1 MWRNQR
7 GREFVLVAKN
17 DGFGDEGIVLKRVL
31 DRLGSNKF
39 STRSFDQ
46 IFLSVG
52 DREKAVFIQIPDI
65 TGLEPAIHKCIL
77 SFIWF
82 VPITLEYR
90 WASYQ
95 DFAIFSDAD
104 LHVFERSP
112 TVPRLRGLRGVSA
125 LTGGGFRSPR
135 PFCDATATTGSL
147 LGYFRSKWGAPR
159 HQV

>member
-17 DGFGDEGIVLKRVL
+17 DGFGDEGIVIKRVL

-112 TVPRLRGLRGVSA
+112 HCSQLVRRRCVYGDN
-125 LTGGGFRSPR
+125 GGRFRSPVAFVDTTAKIGLPLG
-135 PFCDATATTGSL
+135 PFASQG
-147 LGYFRSKWGAPR
+147 GACR
-159 HQV
+159 VK

>member
-90 WASYQ
+90 WAS
-95 DFAIFSDAD
+95 
-104 LHVFERSP
+104 P
-112 TVPRLRGLRGVSA
+112 
-125 LTGGGFRSPR
+125 GFRHLQR
-135 PFCDATATTGSL
+135 CGLAR
-147 LGYFRSKWGAPR
+147 FRAVAPLFPACAPS
-159 HQV
+159 VCL

>member
-95 DFAIFSDAD
+95 LRFLAGGGAPQK
-104 LHVFERSP
+104 ERSH
-112 TVPRLRGLRGVSA
+112 RSISSEL
-125 LTGGGFRSPR
+125 RSPFGQPGR
-135 PFCDATATTGSL
+135 EFSRRLAGLQP
-147 LGYFRSKWGAPR
+147 
-159 HQV
+159 